1 MKGKSKEKNEKTD
14 KTKQKESKSKSKK
27 DKQKGKEKEKTI
39 DEENENE
46 NKIPE
51 PQPKNIERYIYISTY
66 LDVEL
71 MTNLKFLFEEINQ
84 KAFNFSSSREIYT
97 YNLTQ
102 EEQNNNSLDYIS
114 GFQVTDGNLRLTI
127 IEGITG
133 KGMQRVKEIL
143 PKIKMNDNRIK
154 ILTNQEI
161 LFDTRIYSK
170 FNLSLKIIKLR
181 NKLNKY
187 LQTYTIYENAN
198 RYREIYDCFQN
209 IASIL
214 RIETLEEVSW
224 YKLFPSVEGL
234 LLLERK
240 HADMLTHQDIT
251 GVYKELKKVKKI
263 NLNNLVSDKT
273 NSYNTNTN
281 NNNSSETGNKNSS
294 NIKNELKL
302 KKIHLSKSQ
311 GNIYICPMTNKYR
324 LEEKKKVEE
333 YLLSYQEKLKNIHKL
348 ILKPK
353 TNSKNELYEKFL
365 KEKKNKRLGISKS
378 QIWENNFE
386 YIEKLKREIPPVKR
400 FCQPCKPGEEIIE
413 TPKQIL
419 FCPTKKNYF
428 DMLVKNMREKYI
440 KDKKHFYSYSDY
452 SIYLSFPMYDTSRNE
467 EYIKYIENKKKWR
480 NKKDFERFKQPERE
494 KIYFPRINNIL

>member
-1 MKGKSKEKNEKTD
+1 MKTKSKEKNEKAD
-14 KTKQKESKSKSKK
+14 KT
-27 DKQKGKEKEKTI
+27 KQKGKEKEKEKTI
-39 DEENENE
+39 EEENENE
-46 NKIPE
+46 NKIPI

-71 MTNLKFLFEEINQ
+71 MSNLKLIFEEINQ
-84 KAFNFSSSREIYT
+84 KAFNFASPREIYT

-114 GFQVTDGNLRLTI
+114 GFQVTDGNLRLSI

-143 PKIKMNDNRIK
+143 PKIK
-154 ILTNQEI
+154 
-161 LFDTRIYSK
+161 
-170 FNLSLKIIKLR
+170 LR
-181 NKLNKY
+181 NNLNKY
-187 LQTYTIYENAN
+187 LQTYTIYENAH
-198 RYREIYDCFQN
+198 RSREIYDCFQN

-214 RIETLEEVSW
+214 RVETFEEVSW

-240 HADMLTHQDIT
+240 HADMLKHQDIT
-251 GVYKELKKVKKI
+251 GLYKEIKKVKKI
-263 NLNNLVSDKT
+263 NLNNLMSEKT
-273 NSYNTNTN
+273 NSYNTITN
-281 NNNSSETGNKNSS
+281 NNNSSETEIKNNNNNSNN

-324 LEEKKKVEE
+324 LEEKKKAEE
-333 YLLSYQEKLKNIHKL
+333 YFLSYQEKLKNIHKL

-378 QIWENNFE
+378 QMWENNFE

-400 FCQPCKPGEEIIE
+400 FWQPCKPGEEIIE

-419 FCPTKKNYF
+419 FCP
-428 DMLVKNMREKYI
+428 
-440 KDKKHFYSYSDY
+440 
-452 SIYLSFPMYDTSRNE
+452 
-467 EYIKYIENKKKWR
+467 
-480 NKKDFERFKQPERE
+480 FK
-494 KIYFPRINNIL
+494 FSNV